1 MASRDQP
8 ADGWT
13 VDLGHQPPRIVEG
26 QPEGPYADG
35 FEIIRW
41 ASVIPSRITARPQ
54 LAGAACGRR

>member
-13 VDLGHQPPRIVEG
+13 VDLGRQPPRIVEG
-26 QPEGPYADG
+26 QPEGPCADG

-41 ASVIPSRITARPQ
+41 GCGQPSRITARPQ
-54 LAGAACGRR
+54 LAGAAYRRP